1 MKTLQRAL
9 TGTALALSIGVA
21 PLAALAEAPTSTA
34 PQAPSAAAPQAQAQT
49 PEATP
54 SGPVTDEKLEAF
66 VVAMAE
72 IQDVRE
78 TYTPQL
84 EQAKSDTERQ
94 QIADKGNA
102 EIRERVDKVDG
113 IDYKEFMTIAE
124 AAQSDPELGARLNER
139 LAAPQTE

>member
-9 TGTALALSIGVA
+9 TGTALALSIGAA

-34 PQAPSAAAPQAQAQT
+34 PQAPSAATPQAQTQT

-94 QIADKGNA
+94 RIADKGNA

>member
-34 PQAPSAAAPQAQAQT
+34 PRAPSAAAPQAQAQT

-102 EIRERVDKVDG
+102 EIRERVDQVDG

>member
-9 TGTALALSIGVA
+9 TGTALALSIGAA

-54 SGPVTDEKLEAF
+54 SGPVTDEKLKAF

-102 EIRERVDKVDG
+102 EIRERVDQVDG

>member
-1 MKTLQRAL
+1 MGSEMCIRD
-9 TGTALALSIGVA
+9 S
-21 PLAALAEAPTSTA
+21 
-34 PQAPSAAAPQAQAQT
+34 
-49 PEATP
+49 

>member
-9 TGTALALSIGVA
+9 TGTALALSIGAA

>member
-9 TGTALALSIGVA
+9 TGTALALSIGAA

-94 QIADKGNA
+94 RIADKGNA